1 MFKFIIGAVVGAFI
15 TLFCMALVSANKRA
29 ECAECDYYKNRFL
42 YIVGRIKS
50 IIGKFRSNE
59 VTADNAINQIENELR
74 LYLCRQKAIFS

>member
-15 TLFCMALVSANKRA
+15 TLFCMALVSANMRA

-42 YIVGRIKS
+42 YVVDRIKS
-50 IIGKFRSNE
+50 IIGKFRNNE

-74 LYLCRQKAIFS
+74 L